1 MVMLS
6 VLKTKNMY
14 EAWEDL
20 YQNKIDDYLTPDNE
34 RTQAMKTEWIKK
46 LPKMFSVQMNRLKFE
61 DNNAVKV
68 LSPMNVEPIIYAD
81 RFLIQ
86 NRAQI
91 EKIRE
96 YVQSLREKVRKLED
110 SLREYQQFNGEKDMN
125 LQKILELASLFFRE
139 QGQRDV
145 SLQKETKEIELFS
158 PFDQSGI
165 KQENATAVQQTIG
178 MLTKY
183 ANQVASQTDKM
194 EKQLEMIKQEIE
206 KAYAGLDKNPYHL

>member
-1 MVMLS
+1 MLS

-20 YQNKIDDYLTPDNE
+20 YQDKIDDYLTPDNE
-34 RTQAMKTEWIKK
+34 RAQAIKTEWIKK

-68 LSPMNVEPIIYAD
+68 LTPMIVEPVIYAD

-96 YVQSLREKVRKLED
+96 YVQSLREKIRKLEE
-110 SLREYQQFNGEKDMN
+110 SIREYQQFNGEKDMN
-125 LQKILELASLFFRE
+125 LQKILELASLFFSE
-139 QGQRDV
+139 
-145 SLQKETKEIELFS
+145 
-158 PFDQSGI
+158 
-165 KQENATAVQQTIG
+165 
-178 MLTKY
+178 
-183 ANQVASQTDKM
+183 
-194 EKQLEMIKQEIE
+194 
-206 KAYAGLDKNPYHL
+206 